1 MATLR
6 KPIGKRGQ
14 RWEARVRKAYTPTL
28 TQTFA
33 KKSDAQEW
41 AAETE
46 RAITLGL
53 VDTNSPLAHTSVE
66 LID

>member
-6 KPIGKRGQ
+6 KRIGKRGQ
-14 RWEARVRKAYTPTL
+14 RWEARVRKACSPTL
-28 TQTFA
+28 TRTFA
-33 KKSDAQEW
+33 KKSDAREW

-46 RAITLGL
+46 RAIVLGL
-53 VDTNSPLAHTSVE
+53 IDTNSPLAHTSVE